1 MAYRQRLSRLEAHS
15 DLRYP
20 KEQIQVR
27 LNFISPDGTQTADFA
42 TTLDDDRLSLHR
54 RPEETI
60 AMFKERVSD
69 ELSRIDEHNKHP
81 RKNPVRIIVFRPKS
95 ERSTD

>member
-1 MAYRQRLSRLEAHS
+1 
-15 DLRYP
+15 
-20 KEQIQVR
+20 
-27 LNFISPDGTQTADFA
+27 
-42 TTLDDDRLSLHR
+42 
-54 RPEETI
+54 
-60 AMFKERVSD
+60 MFKERVSD